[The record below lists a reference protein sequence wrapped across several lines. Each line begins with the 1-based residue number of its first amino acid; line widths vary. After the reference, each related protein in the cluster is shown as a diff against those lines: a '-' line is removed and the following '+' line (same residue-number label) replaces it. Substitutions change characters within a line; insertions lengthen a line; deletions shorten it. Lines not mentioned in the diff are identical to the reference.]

1 MKRIVSK
8 YISNTIESPFNTFT
22 YGLFQKGIYL
32 FLFLYFIHLLPIANI
47 IFGSNSIIPT
57 IESQNFTTY
66 FFNIFQ
72 LELFSK
78 YYWVIL
84 IVYLLILLKGIL
96 YRQAN
101 IIEPILVY
109 YFTINFFNKSFL
121 LNSGAQQII
130 SLLLFYMIFINNR
143 KSNLQ
148 YIENLI
154 SNLGVLACKIQIVI
168 LYFFSA
174 YYKYYGELWISGDAV
189 YYALKVEDYNPFWL
203 TSILEKNNLLLI
215 VVNYLTLAYLTFF
228 PLILLFKNKILLIAG
243 VLMHLSIFFIMG
255 INDFGLIMAIVYII
269 FIPKESAKKII
280 KLFQKKR
287 VE

>member
-1 MKRIVSK
+1 MKEKINIF
-8 YISNTIESPFNTFT
+8 ISSVTESPFNIYT
-22 YGLFQKGIYL
+22 YKLFQKGVYL
-32 FLFLYFIHLLPIANI
+32 FLFLYFIHLIPIAEI
-47 IFGSNSIIPT
+47 IFGTNPIIPK
-57 IESQNFTTY
+57 INNLNGLAY
-66 FFNIFQ
+66 LFNIFQ
-72 LELFSK
+72 IDIFSE
-78 YYWVIL
+78 YYWVFL
-84 IVYLLILLKGIL
+84 VFYLLIVLKGIIFK
-96 YRQAN
+96 QHS

-109 YFTINFFNKSFL
+109 YLTINFFNKSFL

-280 KLFQKKR
+280 KLLQKKR

>member
-1 MKRIVSK
+1 MKRIISK

-22 YGLFQKGIYL
+22 YGIFQKGIYL

-47 IFGSNSIIPT
+47 IFGSNSIIPK
-57 IESQNFTTY
+57 IESQNFLTY

-96 YRQAN
+96 YRQRN

-121 LNSGAQQII
+121 LNTGAQQIV

-143 KSNLQ
+143 NNKLS
-148 YIENLI
+148 YFENLI
-154 SNLGVLACKIQIVI
+154 SNLGLIACKFQIMI

-174 YYKYYGELWISGDAV
+174 YYKYFGELWLDGSAV
-189 YYALKVEDYNPFWL
+189 FYALKIEDYNPFWI
-203 TSILEKNNLLLI
+203 TSILSENNILLI
-215 VVNYLTLAYLTFF
+215 TANYMTLSYLTLF
-228 PLILLFKNKILLIAG
+228 PLILLLKNRFLLLAG
-243 VLMHLSIFFIMG
+243 VIMHLSIAFIMG
-255 INDFGLIMAIVYII
+255 INDFGLIMATTYLI
-269 FIPKESAKKII
+269 FIPERYAKKII
-280 KLFQKKR
+280 YFFKRKKS
-287 VE
+287 